1 LSNTTSPTSQAL
13 TNAVDVNVHLSH
25 WPFRRL
31 PLDETPALV
40 RKLRELGVTSAWCG
54 SFDAVLHRD
63 IGAVNARLFEACN
76 DRAAGGPAG
85 SNPAG
90 GNPAGGGMLV
100 PFGTVNPNFPDWEED
115 LRRCHEVFRMPG
127 IRLYPNYHG
136 YKLDAPP
143 FARLL
148 HLAAERRLIVQIA
161 IAMEDERV
169 QHPMVRVPPV
179 DVAPLPA
186 VLETVPAARV
196 LLLNALRGPRG
207 GVLSALGKIDQ
218 VSFDIATLENVG
230 GVATVIEQVSAD
242 RLLYGSHAPFFYP
255 EAAAFKM
262 KESALGAEAARKVL
276 SGNAARMLKPV

>member
-1 LSNTTSPTSQAL
+1 VS
-13 TNAVDVNVHLSH
+13 AVDVNVHLSH

-40 RKLRELGVTSAWCG
+40 RKLRDLGVASAWCG
-54 SFDAVLHRD
+54 SFDALLHRD
-63 IGAVNARLFEACN
+63 TGAVNARVFEACG
-76 DRAAGGPAG
+76 DR
-85 SNPAG
+85 
-90 GNPAGGGMLV
+90 AGGGMLV
-100 PFGTVNPNFPDWEED
+100 PFGTVNPVFPDWEED

-136 YKLDAPP
+136 YKLDSPP

-148 HLAAERRLIVQIA
+148 HLAAERRLVVQIA
-161 IAMEDERV
+161 VAMEDERV

-186 VLETVPAARV
+186 VLTTVPAARV

-207 GVLSALGKIDQ
+207 GVLTVLAKVDQ

-230 GVATVIEQVSAD
+230 GVATVVEQVSAE

-255 EAAAFKM
+255 EAAALKM
-262 KESALGAEAARKVL
+262 KESALGAEVARKVL